1 MPLAGGQVEP
11 REDLGQWLS
20 PELRIRI
27 VREKKKNQK
36 QKQCPGSTIR
46 DSDLIEL

>member
-11 REDLGQWLS
+11 REDLCQWLS

-27 VREKKKNQK
+27 VREKKKSK
-36 QKQCPGSTIR
+36 TKTVPRLHHKGF
-46 DSDLIEL
+46 